1 VSPDVAAFPLSNG
14 AVGEHLDA
22 GTLLD
27 RAAAFVRSLG
37 AGDSHFTIG
46 HALGL
51 WRLAERDL
59 DAATPGSDA
68 WLGASE
74 RFVAARSEYHRL
86 FDLAAADA
94 DGLRRIG

>member
-1 VSPDVAAFPLSNG
+1 VSPDVAAFPLSDG

-46 HALGL
+46 HALGAGISSVFAPRAGTSL
-51 WRLAERDL
+51 
-59 DAATPGSDA
+59 S
-68 WLGASE
+68 GAVSKHMSGLS
-74 RFVAARSEYHRL
+74 AR
-86 FDLAAADA
+86 
-94 DGLRRIG
+94 

>member
-1 VSPDVAAFPLSNG
+1 MPPDAATLPRVDG
-14 AVGEHLDA
+14 AVGELHDA

-27 RAAAFVRSLG
+27 RAAAFVRSLSVSD
-37 AGDSHFTIG
+37 APVTIG
-46 HALGL
+46 HTLEL
-51 WRLAERDL
+51 WRVAERDL
-59 DAATPGSDA
+59 DIATPGSDA

-86 FDLAAADA
+86 FDVAAGDA